1 MLTRKDR
8 NRCYPVVVNY
18 TNDVIRTL
26 ERLLAE
32 LKAQQGWHLDRACS
46 CAAKAV
52 EDAGLVHRK
61 LMRLLEAQHST
72 LTIDEIA
79 ARDLTKD
86 RAEKERS

>member
-52 EDAGLVHRK
+52 
-61 LMRLLEAQHST
+61 
-72 LTIDEIA
+72 
-79 ARDLTKD
+79 
-86 RAEKERS
+86 